1 MAASIRRGR
10 LIGGVTAVALLG
22 TGYWLGQAAEK
33 PLAAQTPQAKSTEPA
48 PLAPAAASSAQPLD
62 SDKRVVAYI
71 YGNIPLTREALGE
84 YLIQRYGRDRIQL
97 FVNKRIIEH
106 ACAQRGIDATPA
118 EVDAQIADD
127 CKILTISS
135 DDFKTQVLRRYG
147 KTMYEWRED
156 VVRPRLMLAKLC
168 REKIQVDEAD
178 LKKMFENRYGKKV
191 KAKIIIW
198 PKSKDGSTER
208 QAMKVYDAIRKDDAA
223 FNRAAREQA
232 DGALA
237 SREGM
242 VEPITRWSMTGDN
255 TVEDEAFKLQPGEV
269 SKLIGTPVGTVVI
282 KCIGFVEPQANVD
295 FEQVKPDLIKEVVDK
310 KLSLEIPKLME
321 LLQKEAAPVYV
332 LQPAKLDI
340 AAPKQAAES
349 TLEQTAGT
357 KKD

>member
-33 PLAAQTPQAKSTEPA
+33 PLAAQTPQAKSTAPA
-48 PLAPAAASSAQPLD
+48 QLPAAAASAASPLEN
-62 SDKRVVAYI
+62 DKRVVAYI

-191 KAKIIIW
+191 RAKIIIW
-198 PKSKDGSTER
+198 PKNKDGSSER
-208 QAMKVYDAIRKDDAA
+208 QAMKVYDEIRKDDAA
-223 FNRAAREQA
+223 FDRAARVQP

-237 SREGM
+237 SREGL
-242 VEPITRWSMTGDN
+242 VEPIARWSMTGDN

-269 SKLIGTPVGTVVI
+269 SKLIATPVGTVVI
-282 KCIGFVEPQANVD
+282 KCLGFVEPQTNVD
-295 FEQVKPDLIKEVVDK
+295 FENVKPELVKEVVDK
-310 KLSLEIPKLME
+310 KLSLEIPKLMG

-332 LQPAKLDI
+332 LQPARPDI
-340 AAPKQAAES
+340 AAAEEAAKN
-349 TLEQTAGT
+349 TLEQTSAI

>member
-10 LIGGVTAVALLG
+10 LNGGLTAVALLG
-22 TGYWLGQAAEK
+22 VGYWLGQVAEK
-33 PLAAQTPQAKSTEPA
+33 PLAAQTPQANSTAPA
-48 PLAPAAASSAQPLD
+48 QLPAAAASAALPLEN
-62 SDKRVVAYI
+62 DKRVVAYI

-106 ACAQRGIDATPA
+106 ACAQRGIDASAA
-118 EVDAQIADD
+118 EVSAQIDDD
-127 CKILTISS
+127 CKLLNVKMT
-135 DDFKTQVLRRYG
+135 DFKNQVLRRYG
-147 KTMYEWRED
+147 KTMYEWQED
-156 VVRPRLMLAKLC
+156 VIRPRLMLAKLC
-168 REKIQVDEAD
+168 REKIQVDEGD

-198 PKSKDGSTER
+198 PAGEER
-208 QAMKVYDAIRKDDAA
+208 VAQKKYDEIRKDDAA
-223 FNRAAREQA
+223 FNRDARAQP

-237 SREGM
+237 SREGL
-242 VEPITRWSMTGDN
+242 VEPIARWSMTGDN
-255 TVEDEAFKLQPGEV
+255 TVEDEAFKLQAGEV

-295 FEQVKPDLIKEVVDK
+295 FEKVKPELLKEVVDK
-310 KLSLEIPKLME
+310 KLSLEIPKQME

-332 LQPAKLDI
+332 LQPARPDI
-340 AAPKQAAES
+340 AAAEEAAKN
-349 TLEQTAGT
+349 TLEQTSAI

>member
-1 MAASIRRGR
+1 MAASIRQGR
-10 LIGGVTAVALLG
+10 AISGLTAVALVG
-22 TGYWLGQAAEK
+22 MGYWLGQAAEK
-33 PLAAQTPQAKSTEPA
+33 PLAAQTAPVKSPA
-48 PLAPAAASSAQPLD
+48 PAKLPQTATATAQPLEN
-62 SDKRVVAYI
+62 DKRVVAYI
-71 YGNIPLTREALGE
+71 YGNIPLTREDLGE
-84 YLIQRYGRDRIQL
+84 YLIQRYGRDRIEL

-118 EVDAQIADD
+118 EVQAQIADD
-127 CKILTISS
+127 CKLLTISA
-135 DDFKTQVLRRYG
+135 DEFKSQVLRRYG
-147 KTMYEWRED
+147 KTMYEWQED
-156 VVRPRLMLAKLC
+156 VIRPRLMLAKLC

-198 PKSKDGSTER
+198 PKNKDGSSER
-208 QAMKVYDAIRKDDAA
+208 QAMKVYDEIRKDDAA
-223 FNRAAREQA
+223 FNRAARAQP

-242 VEPITRWSMTGDN
+242 VEPIVRWSMTGDN

-269 SKLIGTPVGTVVI
+269 SKLIATPVGTVVI

-295 FEQVKPDLIKEVVDK
+295 FEKVKPELIKEVVDK
-310 KLSLEIPKLME
+310 KQSLEIPKLME
-321 LLQKEAAPVYV
+321 LLKKEAAPVYV

-340 AAPKQAAES
+340 AAPKEAAES

>member
-1 MAASIRRGR
+1 MAASIRQGR
-10 LIGGVTAVALLG
+10 VISGLTAVALVG
-22 TGYWLGQAAEK
+22 IGFWLGQAAEK
-33 PLAAQTPQAKSTEPA
+33 PLAAQTAPAKSA
-48 PLAPAAASSAQPLD
+48 APAKLPQTATATAQPLEN
-62 SDKRVVAYI
+62 DKRVVAYI
-71 YGNIPLTREALGE
+71 YGNIPLTREDLGE

-118 EVDAQIADD
+118 EVQAQIVDD

-147 KTMYEWRED
+147 KTMYEWEED
-156 VVRPRLMLAKLC
+156 VIRPRLMLAKLC

-198 PKSKDGSTER
+198 PKSKDQSTER
-208 QAMKVYDAIRKDDAA
+208 QAMKVYDEIRKDDAE
-223 FNRAAREQA
+223 FNRAARMQS

-242 VEPITRWSMTGDN
+242 VEPIARWSMTGDN
-255 TVEDEAFKLQPGEV
+255 TVEDEAFKLQPSEV

-282 KCIGFVEPQANVD
+282 KCIGFVEPRTDVD
-295 FEQVKPDLIKEVVDK
+295 FEKVKPELIKEVVDK
-310 KLSLEIPKLME
+310 KQSLEIPKLME
-321 LLQKEAAPVYV
+321 LLQTEAAPVYV
-332 LQPAKLDI
+332 LKPARPDPV
-340 AAPKQAAES
+340 ADEAAAEKEVKPAS
-349 TLEQTAGT
+349 AT